1 METGD
6 SRTDRRS
13 ISRYLHGTEP
23 HEQLRLSALNDLL
36 NEASLREIDF
46 QGGEKILDVGCG
58 LAQLSRALARAA
70 GSGTPVVGIERSPEQ
85 LVEAARLARAAGE
98 ETLID
103 LRQGD
108 ALDLPLK
115 DAEWGTFDVAHT
127 RFLLEHVPDPLR
139 VVRGMVRA
147 VRPGGRV
154 ILEDDN
160 HEVLRLWP
168 EPPGFGPLWK
178 AYLRSYDRLGN
189 DPYIGHR
196 LIALLFAA
204 GAAPKRNTWIF
215 FGSCAGNPT
224 WEPCVD
230 NLVGI
235 LQGARET
242 CIAAGL
248 IERTSFEE
256 GLTALQAWKR
266 RPDAALWFAISF
278 AEGVRA
284 HERAVPSGSAAY

>member
-1 METGD
+1 VQKSSGDCKLDSHD
-6 SRTDRRS
+6 SRPDRRS
-13 ISRYLHGTEP
+13 VSPYLHGTEP

-36 NEASLREIDF
+36 NEASLREIHL

-58 LAQLSRALARAA
+58 LAQLSRALARSA

-85 LVEAARLARAAGE
+85 LAEATRLARTAGE
-98 ETLID
+98 EYVVD

-108 ALDLPLK
+108 ALALPLK
-115 DAEWGTFDVAHT
+115 DSEWGTFDIAHT
-127 RFLLEHVPDPLR
+127 RFLLEHVPDPLG
-139 VVRGMVRA
+139 VIRGMVRA
-147 VRPGGRV
+147 VRPGGRI

-160 HEVLRLWP
+160 HDVMRLWP
-168 EPPGFGPLWK
+168 EPPGFGPLWN
-178 AYLRSYDRLGN
+178 AYMRSYDRLGN

-204 GAAPKRNTWIF
+204 GAAPRRNTWIF
-215 FGSCAGNPT
+215 FGSCSGSPT
-224 WEPCVD
+224 LEPCVE
-230 NLVGI
+230 NLIGV
-235 LQGARET
+235 LESARET

-256 GLTALQAWKR
+256 GITALRAWKR

-278 AEGVRA
+278 AEGVR
-284 HERAVPSGSAAY
+284 ER